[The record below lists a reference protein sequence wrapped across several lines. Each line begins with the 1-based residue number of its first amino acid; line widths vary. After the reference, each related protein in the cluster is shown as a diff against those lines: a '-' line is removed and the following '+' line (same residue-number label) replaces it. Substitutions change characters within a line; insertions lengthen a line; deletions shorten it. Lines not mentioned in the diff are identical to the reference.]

1 MVDSVYRTR
10 SLGVAASGIPD
21 QYADGKAAKVWEA
34 YIGSRQQRTGQY
46 RQWITDKLRAHNCQK
61 ILDVACGHGVDS
73 IMLLEEG
80 FMMTST
86 DASDKMLKY
95 ALRERWNRRKQP
107 EFDNWVIEEG
117 NWLTLP
123 EDIEDIPNRPKEGYD
138 AVICLGNS
146 FAHLPDFDGCLTSQK
161 TSIDNFM
168 SLLKPGGILL
178 IDHRNYDEILSTGAV
193 PAKNVYYNS
202 SDIIGIKC
210 SNLYVDGR
218 PMMTTMDYKMDV
230 KSMISNSNL
239 KLDSTQTEHHF
250 RLSYYP
256 HRLEEFTK
264 TLREVCGPEAHHEV
278 YGDFKDLNV
287 IDKPAYY
294 IHLVKKP
301 LK

>member
-1 MVDSVYRTR
+1 MVDGVYRTR
-10 SLGVAASGIPD
+10 SLGVAAAGIPD

-34 YIGSRQQRTGQY
+34 YIGSSQTRTDQY
-46 RQWITDKLRAHNCQK
+46 RKWISDLLRSNNCRH

-80 FMMTST
+80 FDVTST

-95 ALRERWNRRKQP
+95 ALRQRWARRKQP
-107 EFDNWVIEEG
+107 QFDKWVIEEG

-123 EDIEDIPNRPKEGYD
+123 EDLESVQDIPSTGFD

-146 FAHLPDFDGCLTSQK
+146 FAHMPDFEGDQRNQIIALQ
-161 TSIDNFM
+161 NFM

-178 IDHRNYDEILSTGAV
+178 IDHRNYDEILATGLV

-202 SDIIGIKC
+202 TDILGIKC
-210 SNLYVDGR
+210 SNLYVDGK
-218 PMMTTMDYKMDV
+218 PAMVTMDYYMDV
-230 KSMISNSNL
+230 NSIMKNSNI
-239 KLDSTQTEHHF
+239 KLETPAKEHHF

-256 HRLEEFTK
+256 HRLQEFTN
-264 TLREVCGPEAHHEV
+264 LLQNACGNDVAREVYA
-278 YGDFKDLNV
+278 DFKKLNE

-294 IHLVKKP
+294 IHLIRKSK
-301 LK
+301 